1 MKIIRR
7 YYIKEFL
14 KLFAVI
20 GIGLSLVFSLM
31 DLINKI
37 DDFIPYKPSMD
48 DLFRYVGLNLPQYLL
63 YLMPMASLISGLFI
77 FGQAGRRKETT
88 AIKASGGSIKN
99 LLKPFVFLGAFLSIF
114 AFLIGEFIVPDFSM
128 KARILRD
135 TITKKDNIL
144 TIKEGILWLRANDAI
159 VKIDLFLPDKGIIK
173 GISIMKIEDSILK
186 ERIEAESAEW
196 KPVWGAMASS
206 ESSRSEEPSGS
217 SNRGIWYLRDVTEY
231 IIKTGTVT
239 KYKELQSD
247 IIDSPDIF
255 KKSMQKPEEMNAR
268 ELFAYT
274 KRLKNAGFR
283 NIKLVV
289 DIHSRISYP
298 IINVIMLVLGIS
310 LATGGVV
317 GGGLITA
324 AIGIAISLLYWVA
337 YTSSLSLGYAG
348 ILPPIPAAWLMPVI
362 FGGVAFYL
370 FSKIPE

>member
-7 YYIKEFL
+7 YYLKEFL

-20 GIGLSLVFSLM
+20 AIGLSIVFSLM

-37 DDFIPYKPSMD
+37 NDFIPYKPSLD
-48 DLFRYVGLNLPQYLL
+48 DLFLYAGLNLPQYLL

-77 FGQAGRRKETT
+77 FGQAGRRKEIT
-88 AIKASGGSIKN
+88 AIKAAGGSIKT
-99 LLKPFVFLGAFLSIF
+99 LLKPFVFLGVFVSIS
-114 AFLIGEFIVPDFSM
+114 AFLIGEFVVPDFSM
-128 KARILRD
+128 KARILKD
-135 TITKKDNIL
+135 AITKKDNIL
-144 TIKEGILWLRANDAI
+144 TMKEGTLWLRSNDAI

-173 GISIMKIEDSILK
+173 GISIMKIEDSILT

-206 ESSRSEEPSGS
+206 GSSKSDGPFDG
-217 SNRGIWYLRDVTEY
+217 SNRGIWYLRDATEY
-231 IIKTGTVT
+231 KIKTGTVT

-247 IIDSPDIF
+247 IIDSPEIF
-255 KKSMQKPEEMNAR
+255 RKSMQKPEEMNIR
-268 ELFAYT
+268 ELAAYT

-283 NIKLVV
+283 NIKLIV

-298 IINVIMLVLGIS
+298 LINVIMLVLGIA
-310 LATGGVV
+310 LATEGVA

-337 YTSSLSLGYAG
+337 YTTSLSMGYAG

-362 FGGVAFYL
+362 FGGAAFYL
-370 FSKIPE
+370 FRKIPE